1 MLLRRERRGMVWFC
15 ISEEAFGDHCIWD
28 RGIVHQISCG
38 RMEFVGHDT
47 KFASARSRI

>member
-1 MLLRRERRGMVWFC
+1 MLLRRERRGMVWFW
-15 ISEEAFGDHCIWD
+15 ISEEALGTTAFGT
-28 RGIVHQISCG
+28 VHQISCG